1 MSAPMTSRDRAILY
15 EESMVAAILARL
27 KRQTRR
33 PMRPQP
39 VPVANID
46 MGGEWTRYGWHPSKP
61 VVAGSLFHLPDG
73 THDFGESPESREMLV
88 RACPYGMPGDTL
100 VQLSS
105 WAAAREHDSLKPTL
119 LIPSARIWSRWDGT
133 PKPDWCGKLRP
144 GRFLP
149 GFLRDRMPRA
159 RVTEVRVERVQSIS
173 EADAI
178 AEGLARITKDGTTWK
193 FGIPDRDRLPGTDDL
208 GWPWD
213 EWCTDPR
220 AAYRHLWEL
229 TYGAE
234 SWARNDWV
242 WVVSFEQIA
251 RVA

>member
-1 MSAPMTSRDRAILY
+1 MMAREIGILY
-15 EESMVAAILARL
+15 DESMVLAILAGL

-46 MGGEWTRYGWHPSKP
+46 MGSDWIRYAWHPRKP

-73 THDFGESPESREMLV
+73 THDFGESTESREMLV
-88 RACPYGMPGDTL
+88 RACPYGVPGDVL

-105 WAAAREHDSLKPTL
+105 WAAAREHDELKPSAL
-119 LIPSARIWSRWDGT
+119 SPSARIWSRWDGT

-149 GFLRDRMPRA
+149 SFLRDRMPRA

-173 EADAI
+173 EADAM
-178 AEGLARITKDGTTWK
+178 AEGISRVTFQPKDYPPCYGYMV
-193 FGIPDRDRLPGTDDL
+193 GRDDGKTVLHPTAVG
-208 GWPWD
+208 
-213 EWCTDPR
+213 
-220 AAYRHLWEL
+220 AYRELWEQ
-229 TYGAE
+229 TYGPE
-234 SWARNDWV
+234 SWDRNDWV
-242 WVVSFEQIA
+242 WAVSFEQIA
-251 RVA
+251 RNA